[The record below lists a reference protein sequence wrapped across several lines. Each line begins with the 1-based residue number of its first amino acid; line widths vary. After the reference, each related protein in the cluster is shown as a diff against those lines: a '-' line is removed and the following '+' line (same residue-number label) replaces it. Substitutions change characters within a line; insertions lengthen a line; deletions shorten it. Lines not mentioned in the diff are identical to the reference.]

1 MQEIKWLL
9 LCGRS
14 NSPPPLHLCF
24 CMFTKSQSRPSR
36 HYKWPPPPPIR
47 ERHIP
52 VLSIPH
58 QPGGERAQL
67 HHCPCLL
74 LTALVAIH
82 PLSSCSIT
90 DGGNN
95 IASTGYHNNRPQHPV
110 QTTLASHHHAP
121 CAGLRAA
128 LSAVVIHFT
137 RYHHHHHHGHGGTF
151 LRLFGLSI
159 ERGRWP
165 LWKY

>member
-1 MQEIKWLL
+1 
-9 LCGRS
+9 
-14 NSPPPLHLCF
+14 
-24 CMFTKSQSRPSR
+24 MFTKPKKGDRSGITNDNSPTAEPRS
-36 HYKWPPPPPIR
+36 
-47 ERHIP
+47 P
-52 VLSIPH
+52 VLAIPQ

-82 PLSSCSIT
+82 PLSSSCTIT

-110 QTTLASHHHAP
+110 QTALASHHHAP
-121 CAGLRAA
+121 CAGLREA

-137 RYHHHHHHGHGGTF
+137 RYQHHHHGHGGSF

-165 LWKY
+165 L

>member
-1 MQEIKWLL
+1 MIASEQIL
-9 LCGRS
+9 
-14 NSPPPLHLCF
+14 PALHLCF
-24 CMFTKSQSRPSR
+24 TCLPNPKGDHSSITNDHS
-36 HYKWPPPPPIR
+36 PIT
-47 ERHIP
+47 EQHSP
-52 VLSIPH
+52 VLPIPR

-82 PLSSCSIT
+82 PLSSCTIT

-110 QTTLASHHHAP
+110 QTALALHHHAP
-121 CAGLRAA
+121 SAGLHEA

-137 RYHHHHHHGHGGTF
+137 RYHHHRHGHGGTF

-159 ERGRWP
+159 VRGRWP
-165 LWKY
+165 L

>member
-1 MQEIKWLL
+1 M

-14 NSPPPLHLCF
+14 NSPPSVAPVLLHVYQIPKLTIQALQMTTPTPLIP
-24 CMFTKSQSRPSR
+24 PS
-36 HYKWPPPPPIR
+36 PIT
-47 ERHIP
+47 ERHNP
-52 VLSIPH
+52 LLSIPH

-95 IASTGYHNNRPQHPV
+95 IASAGYHNNRPQHPV
-110 QTTLASHHHAP
+110 YTTLASHHHAP

-165 LWKY
+165 L

>member
-1 MQEIKWLL
+1 MIKSS
-9 LCGRS
+9 LCVT
-14 NSPPPLHLCF
+14 HCV
-24 CMFTKSQSRPSR
+24 CMFTKSKRCPFK
-36 HYKWPPPPPIR
+36 HYKWPLPHNGAHSCLPA
-47 ERHIP
+47 IP
-52 VLSIPH
+52 Q

-82 PLSSCSIT
+82 PLSSCTIT

-110 QTTLASHHHAP
+110 QTTLASYHALS
-121 CAGLRAA
+121 AGLREAV
-128 LSAVVIHFT
+128 SAVVIYFT
-137 RYHHHHHHGHGGTF
+137 RYHHHGHGGTF

-159 ERGRWP
+159 EWGRWP